1 MTPAHAMTA
10 LERTAV
16 ACSLL
21 PLAGRCYAATV
32 RRGDGTFTSA
42 YCDAIPAGWGPV
54 AGRAVARGGQLIQCE
69 LRDEMTD
76 EKGAA

>member
-1 MTPAHAMTA
+1 MTA

-21 PLAGRCYAATV
+21 PLAGRCYAVTV
-32 RRGDGTFTSA
+32 RSADDTFTSA

-54 AGRAVARGGQLIQCE
+54 AGRAIARGGALVQCE
-69 LRDEMTD
+69 GTDDGNEMT
-76 EKGAA
+76 EKGSAA